1 MSNSLSRGGEKNK
14 KDRNIIIKNDII
26 TVEKKTDTKDI
37 HYVAKFNKIYFK
49 DQMVTNSLIV
59 LQDVLQSILYSID
72 SDLSFSSFYSLE
84 EYLKKNDICNYD
96 TVTNFIKAIELHID
110 MLRTKKL
117 SIFAISLK
125 DIWIVND
132 NFFVFMGN
140 QHIHNFGIIP
150 YNYKYNIDVTE
161 YIEKGI
167 KNNDFI
173 APEFTKLINSNIDT
187 TNDTSDKQHQYIF
200 HRNVSNFSLGKIIL
214 VMLFGS
220 QAEKAM
226 TFEKT
231 QQMMNP
237 IINTKIYFYT
247 LRCLDPNPIMR
258 ANLYL

>member
-1 MSNSLSRGGEKNK
+1 M
-14 KDRNIIIKNDII
+14 I
-26 TVEKKTDTKDI
+26 
-37 HYVAKFNKIYFK
+37 
-49 DQMVTNSLIV
+49 TNSLIV

-132 NFFVFMGN
+132 KFFVFMGN
-140 QHIHNFGIIP
+140 QNIHNFGIIP

-161 YIEKGI
+161 YIKKGI
-167 KNNDFI
+167 KNNDLI

-187 TNDTSDKQHQYIF
+187 TNDTTDTTDTTDTRYATSVYI
-200 HRNVSNFSLGKIIL
+200 S
-214 VMLFGS
+214 S
-220 QAEKAM
+220 QCFK
-226 TFEKT
+226 F
-231 QQMMNP
+231 Q
-237 IINTKIYFYT
+237 F
-247 LRCLDPNPIMR
+247 R
-258 ANLYL
+258 